1 MGQMGWLDMNI
12 VPINKINSID
22 ELSKLNVSQKVENSD
37 SNEGGL
43 SFKSIFKD
51 AINDVK
57 ETNQALQEEAYKL
70 ATGQTDNLHDVTI
83 ASTKASLSVDLFIAL
98 RNKTLDAY
106 NEIMR
111 MSI

>member
-1 MGQMGWLDMNI
+1 MNI
-12 VPINKINSID
+12 VPINKIGSID
-22 ELSKLNVSQKVENSD
+22 ELAKLNKSQIVKNSD
-37 SNEGGL
+37 SNESGL

-57 ETNQALQEEAYKL
+57 ETNQTLQEEAYKI
-70 ATGQTDNLHDVTI
+70 ATGQTDNLHDITI
-83 ASTKASLSVDLFIAL
+83 ASTKASLSVDLFVAL

-111 MSI
+111 MGV

>member
-1 MGQMGWLDMNI
+1 MSI
-12 VPINKINSID
+12 VPINKIGSID
-22 ELSKLNVSQKVENSD
+22 ELAKLNKSQIVKNSD
-37 SNEGGL
+37 SNESGL

-57 ETNQALQEEAYKL
+57 ETNQTLQKEAYKI
-70 ATGQTDNLHDVTI
+70 ATGQTDNLHDITI
-83 ASTKASLSVDLFIAL
+83 ASTKASLSVDLFVAL

-111 MSI
+111 MGV